1 MHQEVEDIGQEED
14 SSQEQGRRQERD
26 TDLEFRVLEVEHQ
39 LRGPS
44 QVYHWE
50 ELLQGDHLVLQV
62 VEGIVQEEVGIVQ
75 EEVGI
80 LGSILGTLD
89 HRGYTVGL
97 DTPEE
102 GGSIRHT
109 RQGTV
114 VDRQAERQEL
124 LGEEGKLIVREV
136 GPPEVRMR
144 SGLVQVVR

>member
-44 QVYHWE
+44 QVYQWE
-50 ELLQGDHLVLQV
+50 ELLQGGRLVFQA
-62 VEGIVQEEVGIVQ
+62 VEGIVQ

-80 LGSILGTLD
+80 LGSIPGTLD

-102 GGSIRHT
+102 GGSIR
-109 RQGTV
+109 Q
-114 VDRQAERQEL
+114 ERQEL
-124 LGEEGKLIVREV
+124 LGEEGKLTVREV

>member
-44 QVYHWE
+44 QVYQWE
-50 ELLQGDHLVLQV
+50 ELLQGGRLVFQA
-62 VEGIVQEEVGIVQ
+62 VEGIVQ

-80 LGSILGTLD
+80 LGSIPGTLD

-109 RQGTV
+109 RQDTV
-114 VDRQAERQEL
+114 VDRQEL
-124 LGEEGKLIVREV
+124 LGEEGKLTDREV

>member
-1 MHQEVEDIGQEED
+1 MHQEVEDIGQEVD

-62 VEGIVQEEVGIVQ
+62 VEGIVQ